1 MRNERRHAEEQHFI
15 DQQRTD
21 KFKHAAVWF
30 IKRLVLFAILIIY
43 TVIGAYVFEVSRLIS
58 SWTVRSYFRGELNKW
73 IYNSGSARPRHTCC
87 TLANSADY
95 IDQGWLGS
103 RVVSALDSGAAG
115 PGFKS
120 QPRRCRVTVLGKL
133 FTPIHQAARV
143 TAGLAESSGS
153 LPPGL

>member
-58 SWTVRSYFRGELNKW
+58 SWL
-73 IYNSGSARPRHTCC
+73 
-87 TLANSADY
+87 
-95 IDQGWLGS
+95 Q
-103 RVVSALDSGAAG
+103 
-115 PGFKS
+115 
-120 QPRRCRVTVLGKL
+120 
-133 FTPIHQAARV
+133 
-143 TAGLAESSGS
+143 
-153 LPPGL
+153 